1 MGVGNVISGRAGERR
16 DTEDLVELSMLSA
29 CHWVGASQTHREAV
43 SSTGE
48 NIDSKLHLP
57 FISCV
62 ALGKSLTFS
71 EP

>member
-1 MGVGNVISGRAGERR
+1 MDVGNVISGRAGEGR
-16 DTEDLVELSMLSA
+16 DTEGLVELSMLSA
-29 CHWVGASQTHREAV
+29 CHWVGASQTHGEAV

-48 NIDSKLHLP
+48 NIDSKLP